1 MGGWV
6 MGGWNSIAPFSA
18 LKKHTHTHTTHDFS
32 IRCDEGLTLETS
44 TLKLL
49 TNNKRTSKQRENAVK
64 SKDFNGISRS
74 GDETSEIDRNDS
86 FHSVQTIEY
95 YGEKKCF
102 S

>member
-1 MGGWV
+1 ME
-6 MGGWNSIAPFSA
+6 F
-18 LKKHTHTHTTHDFS
+18 
-32 IRCDEGLTLETS
+32 LE
-44 TLKLL
+44 
-49 TNNKRTSKQRENAVK
+49 
-64 SKDFNGISRS
+64 S